1 MCTCIY
7 MYIHNVQL
15 THLFLATFHLTCTVE
30 VAIEDVSEGS
40 NQNQQAFLSSSKSC
54 GHSCEAES
62 QALCCI
68 CTVEQGAVHA
78 TEDDNI
84 IRALSNCS
92 LCQRLVRLR
101 ASNCMLSLTA
111 GDAAM
116 VSVNQLSCMWVIC
129 YIAL

>member
-1 MCTCIY
+1 MHPNLLVHISLVLHVIYMCIY
-7 MYIHNVQL
+7 TMYSRCV
-15 THLFLATFHLTCTVE
+15 TCSLATFHLTCTVE

-40 NQNQQAFLSSSKSC
+40 NQNQQALLSSSKSC

-84 IRALSNCS
+84 VRALSNCS

-101 ASNCMLSLTA
+101 ASNCNYFSWHSLLCLEST
-111 GDAAM
+111 
-116 VSVNQLSCMWVIC
+116 
-129 YIAL
+129 